1 MLNDSF
7 VDSKIVS
14 WRRNCLWA
22 NILIIATPSHS
33 WYSKYNTNTI
43 KPILISL
50 DCIFH
55 WKTLKRIKNSHFKLK
70 IAPQIAFYT
79 SDHQKYVLHYQS
91 KFAMI
96 SKNVLIWKYFLND
109 SGFSRKDQE
118 RLSRNLSKASI
129 RKSLPSRL
137 LSRSPNPSSERKAQQ
152 LTIRP
157 RILAQQPSKPITYSR
172 HFYVERENWA
182 HVSDT
187 RCDLAAKWFLFHWKQ
202 NYWLNTF
209 GCFRLISKAENRHKK
224 SR

>member
-1 MLNDSF
+1 MQRNNFQLNNS
-7 VDSKIVS
+7 
-14 WRRNCLWA
+14 
-22 NILIIATPSHS
+22 LIITTSSHG
-33 WYSKYNTNTI
+33 WYSKCNTNTTT
-43 KPILISL
+43 SL
-50 DCIFH
+50 LYKFGNLLQNIRFH
-55 WKTLKRIKNSHFKLK
+55 WKTMKHINNSFFKLELK
-70 IAPQIAFYT
+70 PQIAFYAY
-79 SDHQKYVLHYQS
+79 SHQKYVLHSQS

-96 SKNVLIWKYFLND
+96 SKKVLNWKYFLND

-137 LSRSPNPSSERKAQQ
+137 LSCSPNPSSKRKAQQ

-209 GCFRLISKAENRHKK
+209 GCFRLISKAENRHEK
-224 SR
+224 SS